1 MRIYIHAY
9 IILNLI
15 NNILYVIIAYL
26 VFNEKTFH
34 VYAEQLLFFF
44 SNSEYEINSYNFNI
58 FFNFIIEDRIL
69 KSIFSR

>member
-1 MRIYIHAY
+1 MR

-34 VYAEQLLFFF
+34 VYAEQLLFFLAILNMKLILIILIYF
-44 SNSEYEINSYNFNI
+44 ST
-58 FFNFIIEDRIL
+58 L
-69 KSIFSR
+69 